1 MKLIFGEEK
10 ATDDEEPLYNYVH
23 GQDKT
28 MPGALKAVII
38 NDTSHNFP
46 LRNLPLEK
54 QAAMLTQ
61 PVIG

>member
-1 MKLIFGEEK
+1 MSMGKIK
-10 ATDDEEPLYNYVH
+10 PW
-23 GQDKT
+23 
-28 MPGALKAVII
+28 PGALKAVII